1 MKKVALTA
9 LFLLLSSSCAT
20 SVYHDRYG
28 TEVAVAPDFYGTVT
42 YVDTGAGYINLDYY
56 DNGVRVPRVVYYGNG
71 TTWDGL
77 RYSDLHTGDR
87 IWVSGNQRRGRWEA
101 RRLRRYQ

>member
-1 MKKVALTA
+1 MKKLALVA
-9 LFLLLSSSCAT
+9 LFLMLASSCA
-20 SVYHDRYG
+20 VYHDRYG
-28 TEVAVAPDFYGTVT
+28 TRVVAAPEFYGTVT

-77 RYSDLHTGDR
+77 RYSDLRVGDKV
-87 IWVSGNQRRGRWEA
+87 WVNGHQRRGRWEA
-101 RRLRRYQ
+101 EHLRRYQ

>member
-1 MKKVALTA
+1 MKKLALIA
-9 LFLLLSSSCAT
+9 LFLMLASSC

-28 TEVAVAPDFYGTVT
+28 TRVTAYPDFYGTVT
-42 YVDTGAGYINLDYY
+42 YIDPSASYINLDYY
-56 DNGVRVPRVVYYGNG
+56 DNGVRVPRVVYYGNS

-101 RRLRRYQ
+101 QRLRRYQ